1 MKNIKILVMGLPG
14 SGKTTLSK
22 KLVELIDA
30 EWINADVVRREAN
43 DWDFS
48 LEGRI
53 RQALRIKKISDN
65 VIKKGKHCVTDFICP
80 TKKTREQFK
89 ADYIIWMN
97 TISEGRFEDT
107 NKMFEN
113 PSKDEVNFIV
123 TEKNA
128 DKYKSEIIKRIDEY
142 LLKI

>member
-1 MKNIKILVMGLPG
+1 
-14 SGKTTLSK
+14 
-22 KLVELIDA
+22 
-30 EWINADVVRREAN
+30 
-43 DWDFS
+43 
-48 LEGRI
+48 
-53 RQALRIKKISDN
+53 
-65 VIKKGKHCVTDFICP
+65 
-80 TKKTREQFK
+80 
-89 ADYIIWMN
+89 MN
-97 TISEGRFEDT
+97 TISKGRFEDT